1 MDWTYLLIV
10 TVKVIVVVVGLLG
23 GFAYMTLVERKVI
36 GRFQLRIGPNQAGPY
51 ALLQPIADA
60 IKAVFKEE
68 IIVANADKVVYVL
81 APAISVGFALAAFAV
96 IPFGPVIHL
105 FGRAVPLQ
113 IADVNIG
120 LLYILAMGG
129 LGTYG
134 LVLGGWSSGSN
145 YSLLGALR
153 TTAQIVSYELPM
165 GIFVASVVL
174 GAGTLRLSGF
184 VEAARPWY
192 MWIWLWLSFPFYFTV
207 MLAET
212 NRSPFDLPET
222 ENELISGFQTE
233 YGGIKFALFFMAE
246 YINMITASAVMTT
259 VFFGG
264 WRGPFVAQ
272 WPLLGVLYFT
282 IKTFILLLVFLWVRA
297 SFPRLRYDQLMSFS
311 WKLMLP
317 ISLIY
322 LAITACLVVLV

>member
-10 TVKVIVVVVGLLG
+10 TVEIIFVIVALLG

-60 IKAVFKEE
+60 VKMIFKEE
-68 IIVANADKVVYVL
+68 IIVSNADKVVYML
-81 APAISVGFALAAFAV
+81 APAISVGFALSAFAV
-96 IPFGPVIHL
+96 VPFGPAVHL
-105 FGRAVPLQ
+105 FGREIPLQ

-120 LLYILAMGG
+120 VLYILAMGG
-129 LGTYG
+129 IGTYG
-134 LVLGGWSSGSN
+134 LVLAGWSSGNN
-145 YSLLGALR
+145 YSLLGAMR
-153 TTAQIVSYELPM
+153 TTAQMVSYELPM

-174 GAGTLRLSGF
+174 GAGTLTLNGIMS
-184 VEAARPWY
+184 VQRPWY
-192 MWIWLWLSFPFYFTV
+192 MWLWLWVAFPFYFTV

-212 NRSPFDLPET
+212 NRSPFDFPET

-246 YINMITASAVMTT
+246 YINMITAAAVMTV

-264 WRGPFVAQ
+264 WRGPLAAQ
-272 WPLLGVLYFT
+272 FPLLGIFYFVL
-282 IKTFILLLVFLWVRA
+282 KTFIILLLFLWVRA

-322 LAITACLVVLV
+322 LAGTAVLVVLV